1 MNVDD
6 DSAESSFEEFIT
18 EVEYVINL
26 NVNSCDEQLVDLAK
40 QNMHDTLDKY
50 VLMHTNLV
58 IQDMAEDG
66 EITLM

>member
-1 MNVDD
+1 MEIDNDATE
-6 DSAESSFEEFIT
+6 DSFQEFIT

-40 QNMHDTLDKY
+40 INMHDTLDKY
-50 VLMHTNLV
+50 ILMHTNLV
-58 IQDMAEDG
+58 IQSMAEDG